1 MKKKQSRSRKNNGG
15 PKRSPLTASNMKG
28 IYALKSGEYF
38 ATATFNASQ
47 TTLAVS
53 NSFICTNVQFAATF
67 ANMYQ

>member
-1 MKKKQSRSRKNNGG
+1 
-15 PKRSPLTASNMKG
+15 MKG